1 MVLAGRLRDIKKEY
15 GRNRLMLAAENL
27 SMEELADRAQR
38 EWADL
43 VSVSDRKKDFLILEL
58 KEGTDRRGFMAALA
72 RSDVEVERFGSY
84 EPSLNDIFVV
94 KVGED
99 E

>member
-1 MVLAGRLRDIKKEY
+1 MKIMVV
-15 GRNRLMLAAENL
+15 
-27 SMEELADRAQR
+27 EELARKVEQ
-38 EWADL
+38 EWQDL
-43 VSVSDRKKDFLILEL
+43 VSLSGRKKEFLILEL
-58 KEGTDRRGFMAALA
+58 KEGADRRGVLAALA
-72 RSDVEVERFGSY
+72 ASDVEVERFGSY

>member
-1 MVLAGRLRDIKKEY
+1 M
-15 GRNRLMLAAENL
+15 
-27 SMEELADRAQR
+27 
-38 EWADL
+38 
-43 VSVSDRKKDFLILEL
+43 EL
-58 KEGTDRRGFMAALA
+58 KEGADRRGVMTALA
-72 RSDVEVERFGSY
+72 ASDVEVERFGSY